1 MKKPDKSSP
10 DKEMLKAFEAA
21 GLVDYLEYIQSGKR
35 IMAANFKAGVARGL
49 GITVGMSLVLGI
61 VAWVLTLLVDLPV
74 VGEYAAQV
82 EAYMNE
88 YRESTNYNDD
98 FEKMNE
104 LLRHIEENTKEPG
117 ALTEAPGSPSKAP
130 DFPVEAPD
138 SPLKALDF
146 PVEEPGSPNKVPAPP
161 M

>member
-21 GLVDYLEYIQSGKR
+21 GLVEYLEYIQSGKR

-61 VAWVLTLLVDLPV
+61 VAWVLTLLVDLPLI
-74 VGEYAAQV
+74 GEYAEQV

-98 FEKMNE
+98 FAEMNE
-104 LLRHIEENTKEPG
+104 LLRHIEENTKDYGPSVK
-117 ALTEAPGSPSKAP
+117 APGSPVGVP
-130 DFPVEAPD
+130 D
-138 SPLKALDF
+138 L
-146 PVEEPGSPNKVPAPP
+146 PVEEPDSPMTAPLEPAPP
-161 M
+161 PQDSAP

>member
-1 MKKPDKSSP
+1 
-10 DKEMLKAFEAA
+10 MLKAFEAA

-61 VAWVLTLLVDLPV
+61 VAWVLTLLVDLPLI
-74 VGEYAAQV
+74 GEYAAQV

-98 FEKMNE
+98 FAEMNE
-104 LLRHIEENTKEPG
+104 LLRHIEENTKESG
-117 ALTEAPGSPSKAP
+117 APLEALPSAIEAP
-130 DFPVEAPD
+130 
-138 SPLKALDF
+138 DF
-146 PVEEPGSPNKVPAPP
+146 PVEEPGSPNEAPAPP
-161 M
+161 MQEPAS

>member
-49 GITVGMSLVLGI
+49 GVTVGMSLVLGI

-74 VGEYAAQV
+74 IGEYAGQV
-82 EAYMNE
+82 EDYMNE
-88 YRESTNYNDD
+88 YRESTNYSDA
-98 FEKMNE
+98 FAEMNE
-104 LLRHIEENTKEPG
+104 LLRHIEENTE
-117 ALTEAPGSPSKAP
+117 
-130 DFPVEAPD
+130 
-138 SPLKALDF
+138 
-146 PVEEPGSPNKVPAPP
+146 VPALPVDQP
-161 M
+161 APAAPEPAPAAQEPAL